1 MADSQPDSKT
11 RLLDAT
17 IASVREKGYAA
28 TRVDDIC
35 AAAGV
40 SKGAFLHHFSS
51 KDDVAEKAVAHWTAG
66 AVAMFAD
73 ASFNTIDD
81 PVSRLFGYF
90 AFRKSLLDRPLPEF
104 TCYGGTLAQE
114 TYETHPAIRE
124 ALERSFDLHADWL
137 ATLVTD
143 AIRSRGVKPAGWSA
157 KSLAFHI
164 QTVLQGA
171 FVMAKIENSAAV
183 AADGIDHLTRYVAL
197 LFGVDEKQ
205 ALNPAKSASTKRAA
219 PKARRA

>member
-1 MADSQPDSKT
+1 MADLQPDSKT

-40 SKGAFLHHFSS
+40 SKGAFFHHFSS
-51 KDDVAEKAVAHWTAG
+51 KDDVAEKAVAHWTSG
-66 AVAMFAD
+66 AVAMFAQ
-73 ASFNTIDD
+73 APFNTIDD
-81 PVSRLFGYF
+81 PVDRLFGYF

-114 TYETHPAIRE
+114 TYETHPAIRQ

-137 ATLVTD
+137 ATLVGD
-143 AIRSRGVKPAGWSA
+143 AMRSRGVKPAGWSA
-157 KSLAFHI
+157 DSLALHI

-171 FVMAKIENSAAV
+171 FVMAKIENSAA
-183 AADGIDHLTRYVAL
+183 AAANGIDHLARYVAL
-197 LFGVDEKQ
+197 LLGMDE
-205 ALNPAKSASTKRAA
+205 KRAA
-219 PKARRA
+219 KPTTKRRGARAKAKTA